1 VAKVAANPE
10 DPLIGRTLSGGYL
23 IMELVGIGGMGRVY
37 RAEQTNLSR
46 TVAVKIIHPHLVG
59 EENAAARFITEA
71 RAASRLNHP
80 NSVAVID
87 FGKTTDGQLYLV
99 MEFLRGRDLAR
110 VQYEEGPLAFRR
122 IVSVLRQV
130 LAALSE
136 AHHLEIIHRD
146 LKPENI
152 ILEPLRTGGD
162 FVKVVDFGLA
172 KVRSETVGPGIT
184 SPGIVCGTPEYMS
197 PEQGRGDAL
206 DPRSDLYGVGVIFY
220 QLLTGK
226 LPFEA
231 ESPTQ
236 VVLMHITKAPT
247 DPRLMAPERHIP
259 NELAEVCLLALAKEP
274 QHRFSDA
281 EEFSEALADAL
292 QLVEAPQQPRTPA
305 GSMVKCPSCNALNPS
320 SQKFCGE
327 CGNAVGAAQSLRV
340 QTLSPDVPNKL
351 LEPDRGVQPESVR
364 ERREIPASKPPPQPK
379 LSFPLPLVGREPEI
393 EWLQARRIEAK
404 GSLVGARLVGEHG
417 VGKSRLLREFAA
429 LAREAGDVVVMTGPD
444 PAWAEVGYYALRH
457 AIGELAELPSDGGT
471 SKDWP
476 TAGAEARRGLQD
488 VFDQR
493 PGNGNGIGNG
503 NGNGHAN
510 GHASAAPRLSP
521 DERRYAA
528 AEALRWAIRRA
539 SERHSDSGGGGGGQ
553 RRVVLLVDDLQNLD
567 GASRNAFADTMGE
580 PPLVPALMVVSYMP
594 GTESSWPAMTAPSHL
609 VAGLSPTTVNKLLV
623 SAGSASAPSLT
634 GGKGIAPYYV
644 EQLLRFGG
652 EQGGAAPARLA
663 DLIALRVER
672 LPPHAR
678 RVLQAIAVL
687 GDAATEGA
695 LRPLLPDN
703 TTIPEALALLEGGG
717 MVESGEDGYRTTHP
731 LLREVV
737 LATIPRQVR
746 RGLHATAADICEELG
761 APLEVRALHEYHA
774 ENTFQALLHLES
786 VGARCAARGDHA
798 GNINARRRALE
809 LVRRELFRGELDD
822 PMRAVLIFSRKLGEA
837 LAQGG
842 DYTDAEGVLREALDM
857 AGPGG
862 QDRARVLG
870 ALAQVAHGRDRKVE
884 AQVYLREALE
894 LARKH
899 DVRDLVPQLE
909 DLRRAIAP

>member
-1 VAKVAANPE
+1 
-10 DPLIGRTLSGGYL
+10 
-23 IMELVGIGGMGRVY
+23 M
-37 RAEQTNLSR
+37 
-46 TVAVKIIHPHLVG
+46 
-59 EENAAARFITEA
+59 
-71 RAASRLNHP
+71 
-80 NSVAVID
+80 
-87 FGKTTDGQLYLV
+87 
-99 MEFLRGRDLAR
+99 
-110 VQYEEGPLAFRR
+110 
-122 IVSVLRQV
+122 
-130 LAALSE
+130 
-136 AHHLEIIHRD
+136 
-146 LKPENI
+146 
-152 ILEPLRTGGD
+152 RTGGD

-197 PEQGRGDAL
+197 PEQGRGDTL
-206 DPRSDLYGVGVIFY
+206 DARSDLYGVGVILY

-247 DPRLMAPERHIP
+247 DPRAMAPERAIP

-292 QLVEAPQQPRTPA
+292 QLVEAPQPPRTPA
-305 GSMVKCPSCNALNPS
+305 SAMVKCPSCAALNPTT
-320 SQKFCGE
+320 QKFCGE
-327 CGNAVGAAQSLRV
+327 CGSAVGAAQSLRV

-351 LEPDRGVQPESVR
+351 LEPDRAGAQPESVR
-364 ERREIPASKPPPQPK
+364 ERSVSKPPPQPK
-379 LSFPLPLVGREPEI
+379 LSFPLPLVGREPEM
-393 EWLQARRIEAK
+393 EWLEQRRIEAK
-404 GSLVGARLVGEHG
+404 GSLVGARLIGEHG
-417 VGKSRLLREFAA
+417 VGKTRLLREFAER
-429 LAREAGDVVVMTGPD
+429 ARAAQDVVVLTGPD
-444 PAWAEVGYYALRH
+444 PAWAEVGYYALRR
-457 AIGELAELPSDGGT
+457 AIGELAELPADGGT

-476 TAGAEARRGLQD
+476 AAGAEARRGLQD

-493 PGNGNGIGNG
+493 PGSGNGIGNG
-503 NGNGHAN
+503 NGTSNGNGHAN

-528 AEALRWAIRRA
+528 AEALRWALSRA
-539 SERHSDSGGGGGGQ
+539 SERSDGEKGGG

-567 GASRNAFADTMGE
+567 GASRNAFADAMGE

-594 GTESSWPAMTAPSHL
+594 GTENNWPAMTAPSRA
-609 VAGLSPTTVNKLLV
+609 VSGLAPTTVNKLLV

-687 GDAATEGA
+687 GDAATEGTI
-695 LRPLLPDN
+695 RPLLPDN
-703 TTIPEALALLEGGG
+703 TTIPEALATLETGG
-717 MVESGEDGYRTTHP
+717 MVEAGEDGYRITHP

-737 LATIPRQVR
+737 LATIPLQVR
-746 RGLHATAADICEELG
+746 RGLHAAAADICEELG

-774 ENTFQALLHLES
+774 QNTFQALLHLEG
-786 VGARCAARGDHA
+786 VGARCAARGDLA
-798 GNINARRRALE
+798 GNINALRRALE
-809 LVRRELFRGELDD
+809 LARRELFRGELDD

-837 LAQGG
+837 LAQAG

-870 ALAQVAHGRDRKVE
+870 ALAHVAHGRERRVE

-899 DVRDLVPQLE
+899 NVSDLVPSLE